1 MSSRG
6 IRAAATLIATS
17 VMVLAGSTGI
27 ASSASK
33 SKATNQ
39 AVQRALTEVM
49 KQKNGPPGISMLITR
64 NGNSQYYGR
73 GIRNLSSKKPVA
85 RGLHFRIASV
95 AKTFNGAVA
104 LSLVQQGRLHLNDT
118 IGELLPGLLP
128 KANEVTLAETLNH
141 TAGLP
146 DYIRDPKFIK
156 VLQTDPGQYL
166 SPRKL
171 VSYVKNTKLNHKP
184 GTKYEYSDTDNI
196 VAGLMAEKVT
206 GLSYNQLLRRQIGRR
221 VNISSTTL
229 PDVLA
234 LPKPFLSGYDVS
246 PGDPV
251 VNQTFFINPAL
262 AWASG
267 GIVSTLPDLGRFIRA
282 YVGGRFFGNRIK
294 RVQRQWVPNANSSP
308 PGPGVNSAGMA
319 LFRYRSKCGTVYGHT
334 GSFPGYRIFAA
345 SSANGKRSITFV
357 ANAQITDTSG
367 SKRVSSLIRKM
378 QVKAVCHALS

>member
-1 MSSRG
+1 M
-6 IRAAATLIATS
+6 I
-17 VMVLAGSTGI
+17 
-27 ASSASK
+27 
-33 SKATNQ
+33 
-39 AVQRALTEVM
+39 
-49 KQKNGPPGISMLITR
+49 
-64 NGNSQYYGR
+64 
-73 GIRNLSSKKPVA
+73 
-85 RGLHFRIASV
+85 
-95 AKTFNGAVA
+95 
-104 LSLVQQGRLHLNDT
+104 
-118 IGELLPGLLP
+118 
-128 KANEVTLAETLNH
+128 
-141 TAGLP
+141 
-146 DYIRDPKFIK
+146 
-156 VLQTDPGQYL
+156 
-166 SPRKL
+166 
-171 VSYVKNTKLNHKP
+171 
-184 GTKYEYSDTDNI
+184 I
-196 VAGLMAEKVT
+196 VPTPSG
-206 GLSYNQLLRRQIGRR
+206 

-282 YVGGRFFGNRIK
+282 YVGGRFFGNRIR

>member
-1 MSSRG
+1 M
-6 IRAAATLIATS
+6 IATS
-17 VMVLAGSTGI
+17 VIVLAGSTGI

-73 GIRNLSSKKPVA
+73 GIRNRSSKKPVA

-95 AKTFNGAVA
+95 AKTFSGAVP
-104 LSLVQQGRLHLNDT
+104 LSLVQQGRLNRNDT

-128 KANEVTLAETLNH
+128 KANRVTLAETLNH

-282 YVGGRFFGNRIK
+282 YVGGRFFGNRIR

>member
-6 IRAAATLIATS
+6 IRAAAALIATS
-17 VMVLAGSTGI
+17 VMVLAGSTAI
-27 ASSASK
+27 ASAASK
-33 SKATNQ
+33 SKTTNQ

-64 NGNSQYYGR
+64 NGHSQYYGR
-73 GIRNLSSKKPVA
+73 GIRNRSSKKPVA

-95 AKTFNGAVA
+95 AKTSNGAVA

-118 IGELLPGLLP
+118 IGELLPRLLP

-221 VNISSTTL
+221 VNIAQTTL

-282 YVGGRFFGNRIK
+282 YVGGRFFGNGIK

-367 SKRVSSLIRKM
+367 SRRVSSLIRKM